1 MNRREPPEQF
11 RASYFLQ
18 GPHTMLL
25 DVLTDVPGA
34 VQVLRVRK
42 KRRDRTRH
50 CSVGICDDYLRTAV
64 GGWRCEDNIRNDGD

>member
-1 MNRREPPEQF
+1 
-11 RASYFLQ
+11 
-18 GPHTMLL
+18 MLL
-25 DVLTDVPGA
+25 DVLTDVPRA

-64 GGWRCEDNIRNDGD
+64 GGWRCEDNIRDDGD